1 MCGCLC
7 ERTYCKL
14 GTCSGRQVQGHVP
27 VTVPTYNKG
36 PEQWK
41 HCSSGTKVCEPDCP
55 RVHLLPAVANSFS
68 QGEKDGGQYIFLKGR
83 VGPSILMWNGQNRES
98 EVNVKPWWITGMH
111 YHIFSFTESIKKFF
125 PADWRSKVLE
135 GAHIRYV
142 PPVLMSHSAQVE
154 TEKTV
159 CIILYM
165 WWICWCPSVNTC
177 PGVMAPPCSTASR
190 QLRAEVRTAAAM
202 RPACHTRLGSRMSLR
217 NLSES
222 SWKHL
227 GWCTGRGEKDTISQ
241 QEYREDICFKYNTAT
256 GQHRNISDDVQ
267 M

>member
-1 MCGCLC
+1 MEALFLWDKGMRTRLPPRTPATCRGQLFQPRR
-7 ERTYCKL
+7 ERWRTIYFPK
-14 GTCSGRQVQGHVP
+14 RP
-27 VTVPTYNKG
+27 
-36 PEQWK
+36 
-41 HCSSGTKVCEPDCP
+41 SGTVYFDVKWTKQRIWSKCQALMDYRNALPHLFLY
-55 RVHLLPAVANSFS
+55 RVN
-68 QGEKDGGQYIFLKGR
+68 
-83 VGPSILMWNGQNRES
+83 
-98 EVNVKPWWITGMH
+98 
-111 YHIFSFTESIKKFF
+111 KKKF

-142 PPVLMSHSAQVE
+142 LPVLMSHSAQVE

-159 CIILYM
+159 RIILYM

-227 GWCTGRGEKDTISQ
+227 GWRTGRGEKDTISQ
-241 QEYREDICFKYNTAT
+241 QEYRENICFKYNTAI
-256 GQHRNISDDVQ
+256 GQHRNISDDKCNMTCSITAIPSISWTVLHSLS
-267 M
+267 

>member
-111 YHIFSFTESIKKFF
+111 YHIFSFTESIKRNFLQIGDQKCWRELTSGMCLQCLWVTLHRWKQKKLCASYYTCDGF
-125 PADWRSKVLE
+125 ADVL
-135 GAHIRYV
+135 
-142 PPVLMSHSAQVE
+142 Q
-154 TEKTV
+154 
-159 CIILYM
+159 
-165 WWICWCPSVNTC
+165 
-177 PGVMAPPCSTASR
+177 
-190 QLRAEVRTAAAM
+190 
-202 RPACHTRLGSRMSLR
+202 
-217 NLSES
+217 
-222 SWKHL
+222 
-227 GWCTGRGEKDTISQ
+227 
-241 QEYREDICFKYNTAT
+241 
-256 GQHRNISDDVQ
+256 
-267 M
+267 